1 MKQNPS
7 NLTFQETSSEKQYKG
22 SEKLTPRRRCSTWPL
37 FTPLIIGFSANSLL
51 SKDVHWHQVRK
62 SLRAA
67 EGPWPWGKRFIG
79 CIYMA
84 LPTVNHPS
92 TTVKARP
99 DCSRRLCLFL
109 AENRTSALSRSVA
122 VHQENTS
129 VPSGSRDFQ
138 PVSSLLEDSEG
149 VKAETSVGKLLSFW
163 LKTPLTLQF

>member
-1 MKQNPS
+1 MKNSTREVRNWPS
-7 NLTFQETSSEKQYKG
+7 EDAAARDLCSRPLLAVSVQIPCC
-22 SEKLTPRRRCSTWPL
+22 PRMYTGTRFERVW
-37 FTPLIIGFSANSLL
+37 
-51 SKDVHWHQVRK
+51 QR
-62 SLRAA
+62 LRD
-67 EGPWPWGKRFIG
+67 PDWGKRFIG

-122 VHQENTS
+122 VHQNTS

-149 VKAETSVGKLLSFW
+149 VKAETSVAKLLSFW
-163 LKTPLTLQF
+163 LKTPLTVQF